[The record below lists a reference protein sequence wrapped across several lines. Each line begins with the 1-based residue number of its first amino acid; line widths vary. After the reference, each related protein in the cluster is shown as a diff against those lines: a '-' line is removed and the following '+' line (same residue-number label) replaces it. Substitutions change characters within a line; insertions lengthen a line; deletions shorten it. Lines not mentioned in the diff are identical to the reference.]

1 MDLVHSMANKYIMA
15 MSKANTYLTR
25 KKQILA
31 RLAFSKTQIILVS
44 ITNLEI
50 VFNKILIIL
59 DRNLT
64 KAKIL

>member
-1 MDLVHSMANKYIMA
+1 MDLIHSMANKYIMA

-59 DRNLT
+59 GRHLT